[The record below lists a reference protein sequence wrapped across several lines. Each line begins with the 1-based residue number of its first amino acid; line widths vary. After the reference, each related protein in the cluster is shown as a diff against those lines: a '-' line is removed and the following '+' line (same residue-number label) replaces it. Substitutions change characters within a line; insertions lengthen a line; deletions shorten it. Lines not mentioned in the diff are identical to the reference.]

1 MKTLKRKIKMPK
13 QEKDKTFQEKFE
25 ALKKTERK
33 LKIIDFSHEECLKH
47 LKEFRKLRN
56 ECRDYVHLAGM
67 EYKTLKNS
75 FYNLSDDES

>member
-1 MKTLKRKIKMPK
+1 MPK

-56 ECRDYVHLAGM
+56 ECRDYVHLAKM
-67 EYKTLKNS
+67 DYKILKNS
-75 FYNLSDDES
+75 FNGPNDEG